1 MLVEDLMR
9 QKEQYIKQFE
19 LMKRELKVLKD
30 QQKDLMQDNVRD
42 SSQILK
48 ENMKLQVSVI
58 KVMAKINTDRKC
70 KPTGRG

>member
-1 MLVEDLMR
+1 MR

-19 LMKRELKVLKD
+19 LLKRELKVLKD

-48 ENMKLQVSVI
+48 ENMKLQVSAVR
-58 KVMAKINTDRKC
+58 VMVTINTDHKF
-70 KPTGRG
+70 KQTGRG